1 MKRYTCAIEIL
12 PSMTS
17 TLDSVIARHL
27 IILSGHF
34 VLPLVTADQI
44 VYILTITK
52 LMIMIV
58 RITNDGRYDG
68 DYDYDYNVV
77 WTRS

>member
-1 MKRYTCAIEIL
+1 
-12 PSMTS
+12 MTS
-17 TLDSVIARHL
+17 TLDSVISSRRL

-44 VYILTITK
+44 VYILTITM

-58 RITNDGRYDG
+58 WITNAGRYDG
-68 DYDYDYNVV
+68 DYDYNYDVV